1 MAQEVT
7 DIEESVWAPK
17 YGIKGNVDASL
28 MVAFEAVGQQQL
40 QGARQGQG
48 QGLTSMLA
56 PFEFKTGKPH
66 QSHRAQVGLRSE
78 ALPGRT

>member
-1 MAQEVT
+1 MT

-28 MVAFEAVGQQQL
+28 TVAFEAAPAAV
-40 QGARQGQG
+40 
-48 QGLTSMLA
+48 LA

-66 QSHRAQVGLRSE
+66 HSHRAQARVLESQSLGPRVLGPE
-78 ALPGRT
+78 VYEP

>member
-1 MAQEVT
+1 MT

-28 MVAFEAVGQQQL
+28 MVAFESAVQSQQQAP
-40 QGARQGQG
+40 GGQRPPAV
-48 QGLTSMLA
+48 LA

-66 QSHRAQVGLRSE
+66 QSHRAQVR
-78 ALPGRT
+78 AIAYNPNF